1 MVIDTASLSKLVQ
14 LHEIFYDALSL
25 FYGSGHLNF
34 IQLLIDNGANVN
46 LADAYGETALHTSVV
61 NGKWK
66 KVS

>member
-1 MVIDTASLSKLVQ
+1 MKYFMT
-14 LHEIFYDALSL
+14 LSL